1 VKMSIVEKER
11 KYLKMK
17 ERETREESKG
27 RAITRLAR
35 ISPVGQQWREIHLIV
50 NEDCCSPRG

>member
-1 VKMSIVEKER
+1 MSIVEKER